1 MREDSSLFFPFVFP
15 WLLAVADSG
24 PPMFSPTPPWVK
36 FPLEMSSQ
44 APPRDV
50 PMWTMGMLSEL

>member
-15 WLLAVADSG
+15 QLFAVADSG
-24 PPMFSPTPPWVK
+24 PPIFSPTPLWVK

-44 APPRDV
+44 APPRDDPV
-50 PMWTMGMLSEL
+50 WTMGILSEL